1 LNDTQVI
8 KCRAAVL
15 WKEGQPLTIENIT
28 VDPPKAGEIRV
39 RNVSAGICASDAH
52 FVWNMDTDLKLDFGG
67 NPVVLGHEGS
77 AVVESVGDGVKGV
90 EIGDSIIPL
99 FMPNCGKCE
108 LCDNPKTNLCC
119 DANFET
125 TLYHSDGETRLKING
140 KPLLTLAGTSTYS
153 EYSVLRESQI
163 CKVIQLT
170 FNFQNIFYSIQFSV
184 NLFEG

>member
-163 CKVIQLT
+163 CKVIELT
-170 FNFQNIFYSIQFSV
+170 FNF
-184 NLFEG
+184 